1 MMEMTPE
8 ASQALKT
15 VMAEK
20 KLEPPIRIF
29 MQSGCGGAQLAL
41 GVDEA
46 RDGDETFAVD
56 GVDFVVQKE
65 LSEVVGDMKLDFV
78 NQDGQ
83 QGFMLSSSKPLPQP
97 DSCGTGGGCGDGCCG
112 AC

>member
-1 MMEMTPE
+1 MIEMTPE

-20 KLEPPIRIF
+20 NLEPPIRIF

-41 GVDEA
+41 GVDQA
-46 RDGDETFAVD
+46 REGDEQYAVD

-65 LSEVVGDMKLDFV
+65 LSETVGDMKLDFI
-78 NQDGQ
+78 NEETQ

-97 DSCGTGGGCGDGCCG
+97 ASCGTGGGCGDGCCG
-112 AC
+112 GC